1 MNYEIKFKPKT
12 LKKFK
17 KLDKTIKSQFLDK
30 LEEIV
35 QDVDNFPHKRLCLL
49 HHDFCKIRI
58 DGFRLLYQIID
69 DQLVIEVSDVGRRD
83 EIYDRLRGLI

>member
-1 MNYEIKFKPKT
+1 MNYEIKFKPIA

-17 KLDKTIKSQFLDK
+17 KIDKTIRNQFLDK
-30 LEEIV
+30 LNEIA
-35 QDVDNFPHKRLCLL
+35 QDVDNFPHKRLFLQHYL
-49 HHDFCKIRI
+49 CKIRI

-69 DQLVIEVSDVGRRD
+69 DQLVIAVSDIGRRD